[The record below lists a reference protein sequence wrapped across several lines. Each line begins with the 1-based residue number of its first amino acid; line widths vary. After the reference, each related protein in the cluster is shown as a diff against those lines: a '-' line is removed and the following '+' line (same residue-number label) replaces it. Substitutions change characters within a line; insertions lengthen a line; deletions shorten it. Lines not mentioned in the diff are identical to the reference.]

1 MRVRFY
7 TILIVLAFTALLLA
21 KSTVISHAPKRVH
34 VLPSNNGAKIS
45 WTFHLPDTVF
55 SYNDSYPS
63 GVWAPH
69 LKQALGVILDL
80 SAYPGATL
88 EEIDFAHWGRQ
99 KIHGPYYYNILFFDM
114 DSSELFYRIDSL
126 KAHDAYDVPRFE
138 VGVPL
143 GSVPVRDHVGIFI
156 EGLSSFDGTNAFPA
170 LMTDTSAYIP
180 GVSYYLFDVDDPW
193 YEKDPQYTNF
203 YQLNEVT
210 QSATNLILDVW
221 VNFNGNRIQVKQ
233 KPAPFSLQGKET
245 APADIYLGRIPQAL
259 SDQVAPL
266 SSPDIIDGFY
276 IYRQGPGDDSLT
288 IFNQVDPSQR
298 IFVDNSTSAEN
309 TYRYAVASFNTIS
322 ISRLDTIDY
331 YQPPVLSIVQ
341 ARKDTDGDF
350 VPDRMG
356 QQVALR
362 GTVISPNFSTD
373 CQYFISDG
381 TAGIELY
388 ASGFSTDL
396 NVGDSIFIS
405 GELSQFK
412 GLTELKIDTVAR
424 FELLGNH
431 AVDTLHVTL
440 ADIGEA
446 LEGRLV
452 AIDHLKIDNPG
463 EWPAQGQNGTSVTV
477 SDGKTSIK
485 LFIDKDTDLPGWTPP
500 QGTFRLVAIVDQ
512 YTNDSPPDNGYELR
526 PRSQTDFI
534 TATAIGENGG
544 QKPLRFAL
552 KPCFP
557 NPFNPQTTIEYHLA
571 KSTRVL
577 LQVFDAQ
584 GKLISTLENNFQKAG
599 KHTLRFN
606 GARLSSGIYLVR
618 LKAGS
623 FVQTQKI
630 ILLK

>member
-7 TILIVLAFTALLLA
+7 TFLFLFALGISLWA
-21 KSTVISHAPKRVH
+21 KTSVISHAPKRVN
-34 VLPSNNGAKIS
+34 VLPANNGAKIS
-45 WTFHLPDTVF
+45 WTFQLPDTVF

-88 EEIDFAHWGRQ
+88 EEIDFAHWGRE

-114 DSSELFYRIDSL
+114 DSSTLFYRIDSL
-126 KAHDAYDVPRFE
+126 KAHDAYDLPRFE

-143 GSVPVRDHVGIFI
+143 GSVPVRNHVGIFI
-156 EGLSSFDGTNAFPA
+156 EGLSTFDGTNAFPA

-221 VNFNGNRIQVKQ
+221 VNFNGNRIQVNQ
-233 KPAPFSLQGKET
+233 KPAPLSLQGKET
-245 APADIYLGRIPQAL
+245 APADIYLGRIPQSL
-259 SDQVAPL
+259 SDRVAPL

-276 IYRQGPGDDSLT
+276 IYRQGPGEDSLT

-298 IFVDNSTSAEN
+298 AFVDNSTSAEN
-309 TYRYAVASFNTIS
+309 SYRYAVASFNAIS

-331 YQPPVLSIVQ
+331 YQPPVLSIAQ
-341 ARKDTDGDF
+341 AKTDANADF
-350 VPDRMG
+350 IPDRFG
-356 QQVALR
+356 QQIAIR
-362 GTVISPNFSTD
+362 GTIISPNFSGN

-381 TAGIELY
+381 TAGIELF
-388 ASGFSTDL
+388 GTNFSIDL
-396 NVGDSIFIS
+396 KVGDSVFVS

-412 GLTELKIDTVAR
+412 GLTELKVDTVAR
-424 FELLGNH
+424 FEQLGTH

-440 ADIGEA
+440 TDVGES

-452 AIDHLKIDNPG
+452 AIDHLKIVNPND
-463 EWPAQGQNGTSVTV
+463 WPAQGQNGSKVLVT
-477 SDGKTSIK
+477 DGKTSMK
-485 LFIDKDTDLPGWTPP
+485 LFIDKDTNLPGWAPP

-512 YTNDSPPDNGYELR
+512 YTSDSPADNGYELR

-534 TATAIGENGG
+534 PATAIDDYTAQN
-544 QKPLRFAL
+544 PLHFSL
-552 KPCFP
+552 EPCFP

-571 KSTRVL
+571 QATHVL

-584 GKLISTLENNFQKAG
+584 GKLITTLENHFQKAG
-599 KHTLRFN
+599 KYRVYFN
-606 GARLSSGIYLVR
+606 GSRLSSGIYLVR

-623 FVQTQKI
+623 FNRTQKI